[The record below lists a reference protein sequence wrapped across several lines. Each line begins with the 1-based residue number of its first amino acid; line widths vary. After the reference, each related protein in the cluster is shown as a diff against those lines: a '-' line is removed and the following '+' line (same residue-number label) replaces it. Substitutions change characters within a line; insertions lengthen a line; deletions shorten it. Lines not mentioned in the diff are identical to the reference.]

1 MLCMHI
7 TLRVYTYSTFIE
19 NYSPNGIVAVSY
31 AALEFTGINNFSS
44 NTAGPAVRV
53 RALVIYLYV
62 YSYLL

>member
-7 TLRVYTYSTFIE
+7 TLYVYTYSTFIE

-53 RALVIYLYV
+53 RALVI
-62 YSYLL
+62 